1 MDQSERDVEAPGPAR
16 PGVGDRIRSAWEQS
30 KPPPYGATSES
41 VVDTVPGRLL
51 IAAQTQEIIA
61 SILFFATFATV
72 LTEVLLR
79 LFGHPVVWAIELPTY
94 LFIWTFCIA
103 AGLSDW
109 NDRHLAFD
117 LVAEKLPPGVKRV
130 VDLLLNVLFVAI
142 FAAAIPGSIS
152 FLQYSATQPS
162 SGLPFSQAWG
172 YAGIVLLFVVGVL
185 LRGRLLFVELRQ
197 MLQRRSKRIRKGD
210 A

>member
-1 MDQSERDVEAPGPAR
+1 VDQGAQGAEALANQPPKFRDRV
-16 PGVGDRIRSAWEQS
+16 RSAWRES
-30 KPPPYGATSES
+30 KPPEYDAEKDS
-41 VVDTVPGRLL
+41 VGDVVTGKIGM
-51 IAAQTQEIIA
+51 IARAQEGIA
-61 SILFFATFATV
+61 SVFFFATFATV

-109 NDRHLAFD
+109 TDRHLAFD
-117 LVAEKLPPGVKRV
+117 LVADKLPPAVKHV
-130 VDLLLNVLFVAI
+130 IDIFLNLLFIAV

-172 YAGIVLLFVVGVL
+172 YAAIVLLFASAVL
-185 LRGRLLFVELRQ
+185 LRGRLLLRQ
-197 MLQRRSKRIRKGD
+197 LRRPLRSRYAGSAAEEI
-210 A
+210 